1 MFLRPGGNAK
11 EDEGWRES
19 LYRVYK
25 SGQQSMRVAVYGCKH
40 DAAMFELLLKEYCIF
55 EQPGLAGNA
64 MIDTACLATPKVT
77 SWCAEPQKT
86 GWQTSAAQLFNL
98 SPFCTTYSTTP

>member
-1 MFLRPGGNAK
+1 MRPSAK
-11 EDEGWRES
+11 EDDGWRES

-55 EQPGLAGNA
+55 EQPGLASNA
-64 MIDTACLATPKVT
+64 MIDTACLPVPKV
-77 SWCAEPQKT
+77 SSGKT
-86 GWQTSAAQLFNL
+86 RREKTRHR
-98 SPFCTTYSTTP
+98 